1 MTKNIKK
8 LYAGIIL
15 GLALTMPL
23 SSLSVNAQD
32 NINAGSNTSY
42 ENTSN
47 DISYSIGTETD
58 SNADSSG
65 YILNIGSI
73 SKMYVTAAV
82 MQLVDQG
89 KVELDA
95 PVTDYISDFKLA
107 DERYKDITVR
117 MLMNH
122 TSGLMGTRCDGIFRF
137 DEKSEEYHD
146 TFLKNLQ
153 SENLKANPGEFN
165 CYCNDGFTLL
175 EIIVERVSGMSFTEY
190 MEEYICKPLSLE
202 NTGSIWDTD
211 MDRQAPIYVNGNVQL
226 GHEYV
231 SAIGAGGVISNA
243 EEVSAFGSAFFTGND
258 VLLSE
263 ESKKKMAENNKAG
276 ASAENF
282 GLGWDEVEKEDYKK
296 AGVTVVS
303 KGGDTDYQHASLVVA
318 PDEQIS
324 VAVLS
329 SGGGSGIN
337 EKMALALM
345 DEALLEQGISVEHT
359 EEEKPELLSAVPED
373 YLKYEGLYAGPS
385 LTIGISFP
393 DKQYMRVVSVTGENE
408 FEEQFMYTV
417 DNTFVK
423 MSGDVASGNAIVAQP
438 MEAYSFTEKD
448 GRVYL
453 IDSYGGY
460 SLYKVSE
467 KNVADEV
474 QSAWD
479 ERNGVTYYLV
489 SGSASDIS
497 YSQNNHMKLRT
508 SEEAPGF
515 VNGYVMQDENH
526 AGYDFIMPGTVS
538 RDMSDLRM
546 EEVDGKEYLCLD
558 DLGWKCISEKNI
570 PVFTDD
576 IKGVDLKSGEASW
589 YRIDNTN
596 NETLK
601 LDIPDNAAVYVYD
614 KYMNIKYSSYMVGY
628 GDSVPLPEYGMIVF
642 VGETGSTVSI
652 SR

>member
-1 MTKNIKK
+1 MKKNIRKI
-8 LYAGIIL
+8 YAGMMM
-15 GLALTMPL
+15 GLAMTM
-23 SSLSVNAQD
+23 SFGSLSVNAQ
-32 NINAGSNTSY
+32 
-42 ENTSN
+42 ENN
-47 DISYSIGTETD
+47 KE
-58 SNADSSG
+58 ASSD
-65 YILNIGSI
+65 YILNIGSV
-73 SKMYVTAAV
+73 SKMYATAAV
-82 MQLVDQG
+82 MQLVEQG
-89 KVELDA
+89 KVNLDD
-95 PVTDYISDFKLA
+95 PVTEYIPDFKLA

-122 TSGLMGTRCDGIFRF
+122 TSGLMGTQYGDSFLFG
-137 DEKSEEYHD
+137 EKSEKYHD
-146 TFLKNLQ
+146 TFLKKL
-153 SENLKANPGEFN
+153 EGEKLKADPGAFN

-175 EIIVERVSGMSFTEY
+175 EIIVERVSGKTFTEY
-190 MEEYICKPLSLE
+190 MEENICKPLSME
-202 NTGSIWDTD
+202 NTGSIWNMD
-211 MDRQAPIYVNGNVQL
+211 MDRQAPIYINGNVKL
-226 GHEYV
+226 EPEYCTLV
-231 SAIGAGGVISNA
+231 GAGGVVSNA
-243 EEVSAFGSAFFTGND
+243 EEVCTFGSAFFTGND

-263 ESKKKMAENNKAG
+263 ESKKEMAENNKAG
-276 ASAENF
+276 GSAENF

-318 PDEQIS
+318 PDEKVS

-345 DEALLEQGISVEHT
+345 DEALEEQGISVEHP
-359 EEEKPELLSAVPED
+359 EKEKPELLREIPED
-373 YLKYEGLYAGPS
+373 ILKYEGLYANTS
-385 LTIGISFP
+385 MTFRISFP
-393 DKQYMRVVSVTGENE
+393 DKQYMRVVSVSSD
-408 FEEQFMYTV
+408 EELEQQFMYTA

-438 MEAYSFTEKD
+438 VEAYSFDEKD
-448 GRVYL
+448 GHTIM

-460 SLYKVSE
+460 SVYKVSE

-479 ERNGVTYYLV
+479 ERSGVTYYFV
-489 SGSASDIS
+489 SGSASDVN
-497 YSQNNHMKLRT
+497 YSQNNHIKLKT

-526 AGYDFIMPGTVS
+526 AGVDFVMPGSIS
-538 RDMSDLRM
+538 RDMSELRM
-546 EEVDGKEYLCLD
+546 EEVDGKEFLCLD

-570 PVFTDD
+570 PSFTNDL
-576 IKGVDLKSGEASW
+576 KSVDLKSGEASW
-589 YRIDNTN
+589 FRIDGAK

-601 LDIPDNAAVYVYD
+601 LDIPDNASVYVYD
-614 KYMNIKYSSYMVGY
+614 KYMNIKYSSKMVGY

-652 SR
+652 GR